1 MTNSSKPYTLPLAV
15 SCTSNSLRDAG
26 LSITFPWVAADGA
39 RLGGFAVG
47 RNPNTRA
54 CSQAKQTR
62 QEMSHKWR
70 YTTGNRVRWIF
81 QPFVHWWSSVLLSE
95 TQSLVE
101 KCYCSQNDVYS
112 RQPPRTR
119 TRTFVRYVFNAFQNK
134 LTIDVLMIRPRLL
147 TYLPV

>member
-26 LSITFPWVAADGA
+26 LSITFPWVAADGV
-39 RLGGFAVG
+39 RLGGFALG

-81 QPFVHWWSSVLLSE
+81 QPFVHWWSRVLLSE

-112 RQPPRTR
+112 RRPFNFRELELSWDMFSMRFKTNWLLM
-119 TRTFVRYVFNAFQNK
+119 FSWFAHVF
-134 LTIDVLMIRPRLL
+134 
-147 TYLPV
+147 